1 MMNTVQEHARQ
12 AHLWIDDVFIRQGL
26 ENILADIE
34 YKNKNVRL
42 VFFTINY
49 FNTVKK
55 QNYDLRTHRLVL
67 LIDGHLYQY
76 LNELSFYRLPV
87 DSGVASIKKFIAEII
102 SIDTEH
108 DQQAEI
114 NIVLTE
120 RDKYIL
126 TQLGEGRTISEIS
139 GLLNLHLKTIYLSR
153 QNLIKKLGCSGLIDF
168 QGILQTPIFRH
179 WLEHA

>member
-1 MMNTVQEHARQ
+1 MNTVQEHPRHAQ
-12 AHLWIDDVFIRQGL
+12 LWIDDVFIRQGL

-34 YKNKNVRL
+34 YKDENVRL

-76 LNELSFYRLPV
+76 LNDLSFYRLPV
-87 DSGVASIKKFIAEII
+87 DSGVASIKKFIADII
-102 SIDTEH
+102 SIDIEYN
-108 DQQAEI
+108 QQAAL
-114 NIVLTE
+114 NIILTA

-139 GLLNLHLKTIYLSR
+139 SLLNLHLKTIYLTR

-168 QGILQTPIFRH
+168 QGILQTPIFRN
-179 WLEHA
+179 WLKHA